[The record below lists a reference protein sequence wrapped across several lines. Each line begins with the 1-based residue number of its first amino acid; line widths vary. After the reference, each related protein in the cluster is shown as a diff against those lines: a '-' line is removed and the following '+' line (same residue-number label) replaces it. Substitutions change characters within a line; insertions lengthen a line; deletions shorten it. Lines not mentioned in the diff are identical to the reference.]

1 MKELIQNL
9 KTATVL
15 ARFQSIYITMSYYC
29 LKCRKNTLTG
39 NPEISK
45 ANKGKLIILSKLGVC
60 DSKKWRFIKKKEAKY
75 VVLKKKLRIKK
86 IFQ

>member
-1 MKELIQNL
+1 MKELSQNL

-45 ANKGKLIILSKLGVC
+45 ANKGKLMILSKLGVC
-60 DSKKWRFIKKKEAKY
+60 DSKK
-75 VVLKKKLRIKK
+75 
-86 IFQ
+86 

>member
-1 MKELIQNL
+1 MKELIPNL

-45 ANKGKLIILSKLGVC
+45 ANKGKLMILSKLGVC
-60 DSKKWRFIKKKEAKY
+60 DSKK
-75 VVLKKKLRIKK
+75 
-86 IFQ
+86 